1 MSRTGFDRYST
12 HCFYSNHT
20 ELNHSSMRT
29 YILYAKLLFLFYFF
43 VFALFVFITLT
54 IGGFLFKGKKCKSK
68 QILILLNYSL
78 ILKGNQAFFLF
89 NKKKPDIVL
98 LFPYHF
104 IIKYFFLNK
113 NAFVFKKK
121 EQKCLCI
128 TISHVSIGSGGV
140 KVPGKTSYNGNH
152 LSPYIGTL
160 VFETN
165 HRHL

>member
-1 MSRTGFDRYST
+1 M
-12 HCFYSNHT
+12 
-20 ELNHSSMRT
+20 
-29 YILYAKLLFLFYFF
+29 
-43 VFALFVFITLT
+43 V
-54 IGGFLFKGKKCKSK
+54 
-68 QILILLNYSL
+68 
-78 ILKGNQAFFLF
+78 
-89 NKKKPDIVL
+89 NKKKPDIV
-98 LFPYHF
+98 FPYHF

-113 NAFVFKKK
+113 NAFVFKKKVFKKK